1 MVFVLTLDQRSSRR
15 RADEVEALLARL
27 GAGEIREGVHRPFER
42 TAGDEAQGVVVDPR
56 VLVDVVAG
64 LLRTGIW
71 HIGLGIGP
79 VDEPLPAS
87 TRAGR
92 GPAFLRARQAVNRA
106 KTAPH
111 RISVVGDE
119 DYRAEHVET
128 VFWLLAAVLA
138 RRSERGWEVADLLA
152 QGRTRG
158 QVAETL
164 GVSASA
170 VSQRVQAAGVVEE
183 RRARDLLAHLLA
195 DADQGAEQ
203 GADRVAG
210 QGADR

>member
-1 MVFVLTLDQRSSRR
+1 MVFVLTLDQRFSRR
-15 RADEVEALLARL
+15 RSDEVEALLARL
-27 GAGEIREGVHRPFER
+27 GAKDVREGVHRAFER
-42 TAGDEAQGVVVDPR
+42 TAGDEAQGVVADPR

-64 LLRTGIW
+64 LLRAGSW

-111 RISVVGDE
+111 RISVVGDD

-158 QVAETL
+158 EVAETL

-170 VSQRVQAAGVVEE
+170 VSQRVQAAGVVED
-183 RRARDLLAHLLA
+183 RRARDLLVHLLT
-195 DADQGAEQ
+195 DADQGA
-203 GADRVAG
+203 AR
-210 QGADR
+210 

>member
-1 MVFVLTLDQRSSRR
+1 MVFVLTLDQRFSRR
-15 RADEVEALLARL
+15 RSDEVEALLTRL
-27 GAGEIREGVHRPFER
+27 NAERVRDRLHRPFER
-42 TAGDEAQGVVVDPR
+42 TAGDEAQGVVADPAA
-56 VLVDVVAG
+56 LVDLGVG
-64 LLRTGIW
+64 LLRADGW
-71 HIGLGIGP
+71 HIGLGIGT

-92 GPAFLRARQAVNRA
+92 GPAFVRARQAVNRA

-111 RISVVGDE
+111 RISVVGAD

-158 QVAETL
+158 DVAETL
-164 GVSASA
+164 GISPSA
-170 VSQRVQAAGVVEE
+170 VSQRAQAAGVVEE
-183 RRARDLLAHLLA
+183 QRARALLAHLLA
-195 DADQGAEQ
+195 AADQ
-203 GADRVAG
+203 ADTASGQEAG
-210 QGADR
+210 R

>member
-1 MVFVLTLDQRSSRR
+1 MVFVLTLDQRFSRR

-27 GAGEIREGVHRPFER
+27 DGVREGVHRPFER
-42 TAGDEAQGVVVDPR
+42 TAGDEAQGVVADPR
-56 VLVDVVAG
+56 VLVDIVAG
-64 LLRTGIW
+64 LLRTEAW
-71 HIGLGIGP
+71 HVGLGIGP
-79 VDEPLPAS
+79 VDEPLPDS

-92 GPAFLRARQAVNRA
+92 GTAFLRARQAVNRA

-111 RISVVGDE
+111 RVSVVGGD

-152 QGRTRG
+152 EGRTRAEI
-158 QVAETL
+158 AETL

-170 VSQRVQAAGVVEE
+170 VSQRAQAAGVVEE
-183 RRARDLLAHLLA
+183 SRARDLLARLLA
-195 DADQGAEQ
+195 DADRE
-203 GADRVAG
+203 ADR
-210 QGADR
+210 

>member
-1 MVFVLTLDQRSSRR
+1 MVFVLTLDQRFSRR
-15 RADEVEALLARL
+15 RSDEVEALLARL
-27 GAGEIREGVHRPFER
+27 DADAVREGVRLPFER
-42 TAGDEAQGVVVDPR
+42 TAGDEAQGVVTDPR
-56 VLVDVVAG
+56 VLVDIVAG
-64 LLRTGIW
+64 LLRTEAW

-79 VDEPLPAS
+79 VDEPLPDS

-92 GPAFLRARQAVNRA
+92 GTAFLRARQAVNRA

-111 RISVVGDE
+111 RVSVVGGD

-152 QGRTRG
+152 EGRTR
-158 QVAETL
+158 AEIAENL

-170 VSQRVQAAGVVEE
+170 VSQRAQAAGVVEE
-183 RRARDLLAHLLA
+183 SRARDLLARLLA
-195 DADQGAEQ
+195 DADRE
-203 GADRVAG
+203 ADR
-210 QGADR
+210 